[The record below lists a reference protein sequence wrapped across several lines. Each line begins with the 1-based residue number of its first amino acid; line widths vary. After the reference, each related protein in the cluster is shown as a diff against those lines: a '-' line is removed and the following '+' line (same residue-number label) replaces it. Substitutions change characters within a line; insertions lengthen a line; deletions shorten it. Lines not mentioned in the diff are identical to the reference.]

1 MYYGASFTRRIERA
15 FRIRCSKWEKSEGF
29 NRMARMNS
37 ASRHTVAMGAIL
49 MLLGVLL
56 GAFGAHA
63 LKTRLSAEM
72 LAVYQT
78 GVQYHLLHALG
89 LMVLGIMRQLYAGET
104 LLRASAWLMG
114 VGVVLFSG
122 SLYALAITGITMLG
136 ALTPIGGLCFLTAWA
151 LVVRVMLREN

>member
-1 MYYGASFTRRIERA
+1 
-15 FRIRCSKWEKSEGF
+15 
-29 NRMARMNS
+29 MARMNS

-63 LKTRLSAEM
+63 LKTRLSSEM

-89 LMVLGIMRQLYAGET
+89 LMLIGVLRHLQTGAM

-122 SLYALAITGITMLG
+122 SLYALAITNITMLG
-136 ALTPIGGLCFLTAWA
+136 ALTPVGGLFFIAAWVLA
-151 LVVRVMLREN
+151 VWEMIRKN

>member
-1 MYYGASFTRRIERA
+1 
-15 FRIRCSKWEKSEGF
+15 
-29 NRMARMNS
+29 MARMNS

-63 LKTRLSAEM
+63 LKTRLSSEM

-78 GVQYHLLHALG
+78 GVQYHLFHALG
-89 LMVLGIMRQLYAGET
+89 LMLIGVLRHLQTGET
-104 LLRASAWLMG
+104 LLKASAWLMG

-122 SLYALAITGITMLG
+122 SLYGLAITGITMLG
-136 ALTPIGGLCFLTAWA
+136 ALTPVGGLFFIAAWA
-151 LVVRVMLREN
+151 LAVWEMIRKN